1 MTLLETDRNNGTGST
16 VFQTLRR
23 QFVGLPPHTAW
34 TLAIRIVAVGIEFLS
49 LLVLARVFRAEA
61 YGTYA
66 LVMSGVAIAAVP
78 ATVGFDRLLV
88 RELAAYHASNDWP
101 RLKGL
106 LRRGVQVV
114 TIASFVVAAA
124 LWAGARLTA
133 GTVGSLSAQSL
144 LFAVVLVPI
153 LALARVRQATLQGFG
168 HLVAG
173 QLPEAIVQPAILMA
187 LAGITALSLQ
197 LPRTAGF
204 ALVLQVIAAASA
216 LVLGAVLQR
225 RYLPSGP
232 REAEPIY
239 LTREWLTGGLGF
251 MWLVGMS
258 AVLTNID
265 TILVGMLMSPADA
278 GVYRVA
284 SQLAMFV
291 GLPLTAVSVAMAPGM
306 AAMHATGRR
315 VELQSQSR
323 AAARLIGL
331 GAGGITFLIAIIGPQ
346 VLQAFGPQFGRGF
359 AATLVLAIAYL
370 FHSAMATSGYQL
382 LMSGHERLVAILF
395 SVGALADVTGLLV
408 LVPLYGLVGAAIAA
422 GFSLCLVSAA
432 CALFARRRVG
442 LNATLFSLVP

>member
-1 MTLLETDRNNGTGST
+1 LELDRNNGTRST
-16 VFQTLRR
+16 VLQTLRR
-23 QFVGLPPHTAW
+23 QLDALPPHTAW
-34 TLAIRIVAVGIEFLS
+34 TLAIRIAAVGIEFLC
-49 LLVLARVFRAEA
+49 LLVLARVFKADA

-66 LVMSGVAIAAVP
+66 LVMSGIAIAAVP

-114 TIASFVVAAA
+114 GIASLVVAAA
-124 LWAGARLTA
+124 LWAGTRMLP
-133 GTVGSLSAQSL
+133 GTDSALAAQSL
-144 LFAVVLVPI
+144 QFAIVLVPI
-153 LALARVRQATLQGFG
+153 LAFARVRQATLQGFG
-168 HLVAG
+168 HVVAG
-173 QLPEAIVQPAILMA
+173 QLPEAIVQPTILMA
-187 LAGITALSLQ
+187 LAGITAVSLQ
-197 LPRTAGF
+197 LPRAAEF
-204 ALVLQVIAAASA
+204 ALVLQVIASTSA

-225 RYLPSGP
+225 RYLPPGP
-232 REAEPIY
+232 REAYPVY
-239 LTREWLTGGLGF
+239 LTRQWLTTGLNF

-265 TILVGMLMSPADA
+265 TILVGALMSPADA

-359 AATLVLAIAYL
+359 DAALVLAVAYL

-382 LMSGHERLVAILF
+382 LMSGHERLVAVLF
-395 SVGALADVTGLLV
+395 SVGTLLNMAGLLL
-408 LVPLYGLVGAAIAA
+408 LVPLYGLVGAAIA
-422 GFSLCLVSAA
+422 GGVSLCFVSAA
-432 CALFARRRVG
+432 LALLARRLVG
-442 LNATLFSLVP
+442 INATLFSTVS